1 MNRQELVT
9 ALENAGLSP
18 YQADAYVAVLELGT
32 AQATA
37 VADASD
43 VPDPRIYD
51 VLRNLASE
59 GYVEVYEQDS
69 LHVRA
74 NSLDPMTADL
84 KERAEQFMT
93 AVDEIEHRWNDPPIN
108 DSAVTIVRKFETVL
122 KNAIESVRSAS
133 VQVQVSLSVDA
144 FHRLYPAL
152 AEATDNGVTVHLSIH
167 TANGPETLPS
177 TEKIADVCSEA
188 RYRELP
194 APFTIIVD
202 RTETFFAPHTGSTN
216 EYGILVNDRTHTY
229 VFHWYFLTTQWDVW
243 EHLYDESSS
252 EPPIRYVDI
261 RYCVQ
266 DIRPLVDAGDTVM
279 IRVEGSE
286 TDSGSERVVEGE
298 VVDVLTSDAT
308 ETAAGSITSYAGQ
321 VGMTIDT
328 GFDRVSVG
336 GLGAM
341 VEDVEAHRITVLSV
355 E

>member
-84 KERAEQFMT
+84 EERAEQFMT

-194 APFTIIVD
+194 APFTVIVD